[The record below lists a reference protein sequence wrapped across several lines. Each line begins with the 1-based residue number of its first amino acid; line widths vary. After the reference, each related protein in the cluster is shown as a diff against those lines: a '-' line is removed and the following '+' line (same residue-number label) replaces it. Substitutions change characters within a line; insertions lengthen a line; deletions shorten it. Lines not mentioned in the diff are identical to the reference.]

1 MHTEKVVRM
10 VRLKNVRELNAR
22 LDNEILRTWQAARDT
37 GAARRRFDRE
47 VQLAGLTHEARPY
60 PVSARP
66 YLVTAASMRL
76 VAEACEAAVDWA
88 DRVARLLHG
97 TTYARQLK
105 AAYGPAIFRGEAPGP
120 RPAPY
125 ICRVD
130 GMVAED
136 GSYRILEINTAC
148 PGGVMHTGTASRL
161 WLEHSDRLLGEGREV
176 TAGGQDI
183 ILDRACLQRH
193 ILAEYKRV
201 TQSAA
206 STAGVVNF
214 GGRLSH
220 EADAIRRGFEELGTD
235 AQIIDAASLRY
246 DGAKTLTG
254 QGRGIDLLYSK
265 IFPLDL
271 ADPGLGDFCNAAVH
285 GKFMLF
291 NPLVA
296 QWHLESKATLAFL
309 SDESLSA
316 DLLSPGERDLAREI
330 VPWTRIVADRR
341 TDDPSGDHVD
351 LLDYIDA
358 NREHLVLKP
367 CQSMRGDGICIGDNM
382 SPSSWRNAI
391 QDALNRPHVA
401 QERVRPQCVVA
412 ARPQSGELRRM
423 GTGLDCFIFGG
434 YSVGLHARASETD
447 VINIAKQGMLL
458 PVACAP
464 ADMMR

>member
-1 MHTEKVVRM
+1 M
-10 VRLKNVRELNAR
+10 VRLQDVRELNAG
-22 LDNEILRTWQAARDT
+22 LDDEILRAWQAASDT
-37 GAARRRFDRE
+37 SAARWRFERE

-76 VAEACEAAVDWA
+76 AAEACEAAVDWV
-88 DRVARLLHG
+88 DRIARLLQDTTHG
-97 TTYARQLK
+97 RPLEM
-105 AAYGPAIFRGEAPGP
+105 AYGPALFSGEVPGP

-148 PGGVMHTGTASRL
+148 PGGVMNTGTASRL
-161 WLEHSDRLLGEGREV
+161 WLEHSARLLGGREV
-176 TAGGQDI
+176 TAGGQEI
-183 ILDRACLQRH
+183 VLDPACLQKH

-206 STAGVVNF
+206 SGTGVVNF

-220 EADAIRRGFEELGTD
+220 EADAIRRGFEELGAD

-246 DGAKTLTG
+246 DGTKALAG
-254 QGRGIDLLYSK
+254 PGRQIDLLYSK
-265 IFPLDL
+265 IYPPDL
-271 ADPGLGDFCNAAVH
+271 ADPRLGEFCDAAVH

-316 DLLSPGERDLAREI
+316 GLLSPGERDLAREI
-330 VPWTRIVADRR
+330 IPWTRIVADRR
-341 TDDPSGDHVD
+341 TDDPSGDQVD

-367 CQSMRGDGICIGDNM
+367 CQSMRGDGVSIGDNTA
-382 SPSSWRNAI
+382 PGEWRAAI
-391 QDALNRPHVA
+391 RDALKTPHVV
-401 QERVRPQCVVA
+401 QERVRSQCVVA
-412 ARPQSGELRRM
+412 ARPGSGELRRM
-423 GTGLDCFIFGG
+423 RTGLDCFIFGG
-434 YSVGLHARASETD
+434 RSVGLHARASEND
-447 VINIAKQGMLL
+447 VINIAQQGMLL
-458 PVACAP
+458 PVACAA
-464 ADMMR
+464 ADMMRG

>member
-1 MHTEKVVRM
+1 M
-10 VRLKNVRELNAR
+10 VRLQDVRELNAD
-22 LDNEILRTWQAARDT
+22 LDDEVLRTWQAASDT
-37 GAARRRFDRE
+37 SAARWRFECE

-66 YLVTAASMRL
+66 YLVTAESMRL
-76 VAEACEAAVDWA
+76 VAEACEAAVDWV
-88 DRVARLLHG
+88 DRIASLLQG
-97 TTYARQLK
+97 TTHGRQLET
-105 AAYGPAIFRGEAPGP
+105 AYGPALFRDEVPGP

-161 WLEHSDRLLGEGREV
+161 WLEHSDRLLGGREV

-183 ILDRACLQRH
+183 VVDPACLQRQL
-193 ILAEYKRV
+193 LAEYKQV
-201 TQSAA
+201 TQSVA
-206 STAGVVNF
+206 SAVGVVNF
-214 GGRLSH
+214 SGRLSH
-220 EADAIRRGFEELGTD
+220 EADAIRRVFEELGAD

-246 DGAKTLTG
+246 DGTKALTES
-254 QGRGIDLLYSK
+254 GREIDLLYSK
-265 IFPLDL
+265 IYPPDL
-271 ADPGLGDFCNAAVH
+271 VDARLGDFCDAAVH

-316 DLLSPGERDLAREI
+316 GLLSPDERDLAREI
-330 VPWTRIVADRR
+330 IPWTRIMADRR

-367 CQSMRGDGICIGDNM
+367 CQSMRGDGVCIGDNV
-382 SPSSWRNAI
+382 SPGNWRSAI
-391 QDALNRPHVA
+391 RDALNRPHVA
-401 QERVRPQCVVA
+401 QERVHSQCVVA
-412 ARPQSGELRRM
+412 ARPRSGELRRM
-423 GTGLDCFIFGG
+423 RTGLDCFIFGG
-434 YSVGLHARASETD
+434 HSVGLHARASEND
-447 VINIAKQGMLL
+447 VINIAQQGMLL
-458 PVACAP
+458 PVACAA
-464 ADMMR
+464 ADMMRG